1 MIILYE
7 VIKPELMPPGPPLKP
22 FVYQRPPGI
31 MSQIERQEKRL
42 LAIWRARNT
51 ERNGETKEEAGP
63 GS

>member
-7 VIKPELMPPGPPLKP
+7 VIKPELMPPG
-22 FVYQRPPGI
+22 I

-42 LAIWRARNT
+42 LTIWRARNT

-63 GS
+63 GSW

>member
-1 MIILYE
+1 
-7 VIKPELMPPGPPLKP
+7 PPLKP

-51 ERNGETKEEAGP
+51 ESERNGETKEEAGP
-63 GS
+63 GSW